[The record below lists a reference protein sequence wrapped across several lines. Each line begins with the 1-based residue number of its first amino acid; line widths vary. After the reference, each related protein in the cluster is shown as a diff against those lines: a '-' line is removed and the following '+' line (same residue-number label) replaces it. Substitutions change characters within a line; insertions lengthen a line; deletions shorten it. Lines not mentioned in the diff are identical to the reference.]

1 LSIIV
6 VDDDRRRHIHFLVVV
21 VVLSPIASPSQF
33 PASTV
38 LIVKFAATM
47 PRRRIATTANRRRT
61 RDARRR

>member
-6 VDDDRRRHIHFLVVV
+6 VDDDRRRHIHFLVV